1 MLKPHIFLPNRAVD
15 LMLEETRDVV
25 GSPKG
30 LLPRSVLP
38 DLTLTAVARQEFQLG
53 RVEAPTRRRHGDSP
67 QLKAKASEE
76 LLATL
81 GRAPQSPSRVAAA
94 ITAEIAEG
102 RLQQGDRLPTE
113 MVLATRFGVSRS
125 VVREA
130 IAGLRSGGVVRSR
143 QGLGTFVVSQRETAT
158 LRIDADLLSDL
169 VVFRN
174 VFELRAILE
183 IRAAALAALRADEE
197 QRASITEALDRMRKA
212 SNWLDDGVTAD
223 LDFHRCVAAASG
235 NPYIATVVGFLAG
248 QMRQSIMFMR
258 HNQNRFAE
266 RLAAMN
272 IAEHSAIH
280 KALMK
285 RDAHASALA
294 MRAHIAS
301 AAKRLGYDLSP
312 AAIEINLLG

>member
-1 MLKPHIFLPNRAVD
+1 M
-15 LMLEETRDVV
+15 
-25 GSPKG
+25 KG
-30 LLPRSVLP
+30 R
-38 DLTLTAVARQEFQLG
+38 
-53 RVEAPTRRRHGDSP
+53 
-67 QLKAKASEE
+67 ASEE

-81 GRAPQSPSRVAAA
+81 VRAPQSPSRVAAA
-94 ITAEIAEG
+94 IAAEIADG
-102 RLQQGDRLPTE
+102 RLHEGDRLPTE
-113 MVLATRFGVSRS
+113 TVLAARFGVSRS

-130 IAGLRSGGVVRSR
+130 IAGLRSDGLLRSR

-158 LRIDADLLSDL
+158 LRIDADLMSDL

-183 IRAAALAALRADEE
+183 IKAAALAAVRADEH
-197 QRASITEALDRMRKA
+197 QRARITEALDRMKKA

-223 LDFHRCVAAASG
+223 LDFHRCVATASG

-258 HNQNRFAE
+258 HNQNHFAE
-266 RLAAMN
+266 RLSAMN

-280 KALMK
+280 DALMK
-285 RDAHASALA
+285 QDARRSAQT
-294 MRAHIAS
+294 MRAHLTA

-312 AAIEINLLG
+312 AAMEINLLG